1 MPPTVIVNFASNRRL
16 HPHAI
21 VQPLWFA
28 AKICAK
34 IEATMLSDDLLKK
47 ILRETGTFDA
57 AGVAQLVKEAAEK
70 DKNLPLETYLL
81 KEKKMPEEL
90 LYRIAAQFYKLPF
103 INLREHPIRQDILF
117 LIPEPIAVSH
127 KVVAF
132 EKTDDELK
140 VATMEPTDLQTFE
153 FIRRKTNLKLRVY
166 YTNPSSLET
175 ALKLYRQSLSAELG
189 SLTAV
194 PKKDG
199 EDEDN
204 GEEEKLEKLAEDI
217 PIVRVVDSILE
228 HSILEGA
235 SDIHIEPTETEVNV
249 RFRVDGI
256 LRPVMTFP
264 KVVAPG
270 IVARIKILSNLKLD
284 EHRMPQDGRFKIDNP
299 NYRFS
304 VRVSILPVVDGEKI
318 VMRLLAETA
327 KPLTLDQLGFQ
338 DSAREIVLRN
348 IKKPHG
354 IIFVTGPT
362 GSGKST
368 TLYSVLHML
377 NSPKVNI
384 STVEDP
390 VEYRMA
396 GINQSQVNSKIGFTF
411 ASGLRALLRQD
422 PNIILVGEIRDEETA
437 GIAVQAAMT
446 GHLVVGTLHTNDA
459 ATSIPRL
466 IDMQVPPFLI
476 SFTANMFVAQRLVR
490 KICPNCVRS
499 YKMPEHMIEQL
510 KANVDLKKL
519 WRTLER
525 EGTIAPDQ
533 KIEDTTFWR
542 GSGCAQ
548 CNNAGYKGRVGI
560 YEVMEMTSELAPMIN
575 DSANASQIN
584 AAAIEHGM
592 VTLIEDGFMKAVK
605 AVTTIEEILRV
616 TKD

>member
-1 MPPTVIVNFASNRRL
+1 
-16 HPHAI
+16 
-21 VQPLWFA
+21 
-28 AKICAK
+28 
-34 IEATMLSDDLLKK
+34 MLNDDLLKK
-47 ILRETGTFDA
+47 ILRETGTFDT
-57 AGVAQLVKEAAEK
+57 AGIAQIMKEAHEK
-70 DKNLPLETYLL
+70 DANMAIEAYLL

-103 INLREHPIRQDILF
+103 VNLREYVIRQDILF
-117 LIPEPIAVSH
+117 LIPEPIATAH

-132 EKTDDELK
+132 ERTDDELK

-166 YTNPSSLET
+166 YTNPSSLDT

-189 SLTAV
+189 GMTAV
-194 PKKDG
+194 PRKGDG
-199 EDEDN
+199 EE

-235 SDIHIEPTETEVNV
+235 SDIHIEPTETEVGV
-249 RFRVDGI
+249 RFRVDGV

-264 KVVAPG
+264 KVVAAG

-284 EHRMPQDGRFKIDNP
+284 EHRLPQDGRFKIDNP
-299 NYRFS
+299 NYKFS
-304 VRVSILPVVDGEKI
+304 MRVSILPVIDGEKI
-318 VMRLLAETA
+318 VMRLLSETA

-338 DSAREIVLRN
+338 TRAREIVLRN

-368 TLYSVLHML
+368 TLYSVLGML

-384 STVEDP
+384 STIEDP
-390 VEYRMA
+390 VEYRLA
-396 GINQSQVNSKIGFTF
+396 GINQSQVNPKIGFTF
-411 ASGLRALLRQD
+411 AGGLRALLRQD

-459 ATSIPRL
+459 ATAFPRL
-466 IDMQVPPFLI
+466 IDMKVPPFLI
-476 SFTANMFVAQRLVR
+476 GFTANMVVAQRLVR

-499 YKMPEHMIEQL
+499 YKMPEHMITQL
-510 KANVDLKKL
+510 RSTVDLDKI
-519 WRTLER
+519 WSVMQR
-525 EGTIAPDQ
+525 EGIVSPDQ
-533 KIEDTTFWR
+533 KVEDTTFWR
-542 GSGCAQ
+542 GSGCSQ
-548 CNNAGYKGRVGI
+548 CNNEGYKGRVGI
-560 YEVMEMTSELAPMIN
+560 YEIMEMAPELVPLVTGEG
-575 DSANASQIN
+575 NATEIK
-584 AAAIEHGM
+584 AKAIESGM
-592 VTLIEDGFMKAVK
+592 ITMIEDGFMKAVK
-605 AVTTIEEILRV
+605 AVTTVEEILRV